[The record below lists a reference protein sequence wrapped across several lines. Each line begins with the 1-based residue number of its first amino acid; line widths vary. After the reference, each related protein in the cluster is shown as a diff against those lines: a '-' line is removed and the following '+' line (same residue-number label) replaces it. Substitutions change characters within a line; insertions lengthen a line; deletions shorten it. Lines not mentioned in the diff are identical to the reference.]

1 MPALTAGT
9 TAPEF
14 SAKTT
19 DGKPFA
25 LKDALALGPV
35 VLAFFKV
42 SCPTCQYTFPF
53 LQRLFQA
60 YKNQGVL
67 LIGVSQN
74 EAADTSMFAKQ
85 YGISFPIVLDDTKRF
100 PISNA
105 YGLASVPTLFWISP
119 EGEIELV
126 SVGWNRKD
134 FEEINR
140 RMADVGKQAALSAF
154 QSGEEVRDFRAG

>member
-14 SAKTT
+14 FAKTT

-25 LKDALALGPV
+25 LKDALAHRPV

-74 EAADTSMFAKQ
+74 EAADTAMFAKQ
-85 YGISFPIVLDDTKRF
+85 YGVSFPIVLDDTKRF